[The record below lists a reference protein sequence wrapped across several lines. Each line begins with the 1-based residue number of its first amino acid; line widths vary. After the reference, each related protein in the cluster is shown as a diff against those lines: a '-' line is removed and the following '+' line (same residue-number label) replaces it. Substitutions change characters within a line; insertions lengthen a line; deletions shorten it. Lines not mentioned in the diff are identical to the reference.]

1 MVLIPNGLGRR
12 AIALLPMLCAV
23 TLSCGCSTPV
33 LRTAR
38 SHFYAGR
45 FDEASEV
52 LEDAE
57 VAKADKVLFR
67 MERGMVL
74 HNLGR
79 YTESSSDFISAADE
93 LERLRTYS
101 VSQGTASMLVNDT
114 VQDFTGFPFEQSLL
128 HVFTAK
134 NHLALGNW
142 DDAAVESRRL
152 IKLLKPDR
160 LGKYPEDAY
169 TRYLVGLGFELI
181 DDWSNAQLQY
191 KKAGTVCKTAM
202 IDEVGA
208 FALPGKKPAEL
219 KDDGWQLICLVSAG
233 RVPRR
238 RASHQSYIQN
248 AQPVYAEIYADGKK
262 VGRSY
267 ILTDTAQLA
276 FTSEQLDAAR
286 EAAKTVARVALK
298 DSIADSIEE
307 QDEFLG
313 ALAHLILISFL
324 EQPDRRRWET
334 LPRWLGVARLHLP
347 AKPDKIEAVFRT
359 ATHTVRRVNVSAPIM
374 ARRHKIVTFVRD
386 IVPVDKNVVTGQT
399 GDGTPAHFTPAVK

>member
-1 MVLIPNGLGRR
+1 MLLKLNGLGRR
-12 AIALLPMLCAV
+12 ALTLLPMLCAV
-23 TLSCGCSTPV
+23 ALTCGCSTPV
-33 LRTAR
+33 LNRAR
-38 SHFYAGR
+38 SQFYTGH

-52 LEDAE
+52 LKDAD
-57 VAKADKVLFR
+57 VAGSDKVLLQ

-79 YTESSSDFISAADE
+79 YDESSHDFISASDE
-93 LERLRTYS
+93 LERLRAYS
-101 VSQGTASMLVNDT
+101 VSQGAASMLINDN

-128 HVFTAK
+128 HAFTAK
-134 NHLALGNW
+134 NHLALGHW

-152 IKLLKPDR
+152 IELLKPDR

-169 TRYLVGLGFELI
+169 TRYLAGLGFELI

-191 KKAGTVCKTAM
+191 KKAATVCKTAM
-202 IDEVGA
+202 IGESGS
-208 FALPGKKPAEL
+208 FAPLGKDPSKL
-219 KDDGWQLICLVSAG
+219 KGDGWQLICLVSAG

-238 RASHQSYIQN
+238 RASRQNYIQN

-276 FTSEQLDAAR
+276 FTSEQIDAAR

-298 DSIADSIEE
+298 DSIADNIEE
-307 QDEFLG
+307 QDAFLG
-313 ALAHLILISFL
+313 ALAHLILIGLL

-334 LPRWLGVARLHLP
+334 LPRWLGVARLDLP
-347 AKPDKIEAVFRT
+347 AKPHKIEAVFRT
-359 ATHTVRRVNVSAPIM
+359 DAYQISRVTVSAPIM
-374 ARRHKIVTFVRD
+374 TRRKKIVTFVRD
-386 IVPVDKNVVTGQT
+386 IVPVAQNVVTGRT
-399 GDGTPAHFTPAVK
+399 GNGKRVTVR

>member
-1 MVLIPNGLGRR
+1 MLLKLNGLGRR
-12 AIALLPMLCAV
+12 ALALLPVLCAIA
-23 TLSCGCSTPV
+23 LSCGCSTPV
-33 LRTAR
+33 LNRAR
-38 SHFYAGR
+38 SQFYMGQFAA
-45 FDEASEV
+45 ASEA
-52 LEDAE
+52 LKDAD
-57 VAKADKVLFR
+57 VAKADTVLFQ

-74 HNLGR
+74 HNLGQ
-79 YTESSSDFISAADE
+79 YSESSHDFISAADE

-101 VSQGTASMLVNDT
+101 VAQGTASMLVNDN

-128 HVFTAK
+128 HAFTAK
-134 NHLALGNW
+134 NHLALGHW

-152 IKLLKPDR
+152 IELLKPDR

-169 TRYLVGLGFELI
+169 TRYLAGLGFELI

-191 KKAGTVCKTAM
+191 KKAATVCKTSA
-202 IDEVGA
+202 IDEDGA
-208 FALPGKKPAEL
+208 FAKLGKKPHQL
-219 KDDGWQLICLVSAG
+219 KSDGWQLICLVSAG

-238 RASHQSYIQN
+238 RTSHQQYIKN

-276 FTSEQLDAAR
+276 FTSEQIDAAR

-298 DSIADSIEE
+298 DSIADNIEE

-334 LPRWLGVARLHLP
+334 LPRWLGVARLELS
-347 AKPDKIEAVFRT
+347 AKPHKIEAVFRT
-359 ATHTVRRVNVSAPIM
+359 EAYQISRVTVSAPM
-374 ARRHKIVTFVRD
+374 MTRRKKIVTFVRD

-399 GDGTPAHFTPAVK
+399 GSGKRLTVR